1 MNVSDIKDALLLGFL
16 LAFMLGPVF
25 FMLLQTSVLHGARK
39 AVAFDLGAI
48 TADAIFIA
56 VAFYG
61 SKPAL
66 ELIQGDPIVF
76 IIGGVIL
83 FSYGVISF
91 FKKTKMEV
99 CEETQMVVGIKKPSY
114 ISLYFKGFFLNF
126 INIGVLG
133 FWLAMIVILGP
144 SLEMQPQP
152 LFQYF
157 GVVLL
162 GYFLTDLVKIHLA
175 KQLRSKMTPEV
186 NQKLKR
192 FLAVLFILFG
202 IALALR
208 GFFPSDGNIPDQLH
222 EIISKN

>member
-1 MNVSDIKDALLLGFL
+1 
-16 LAFMLGPVF
+16 
-25 FMLLQTSVLHGARK
+25 
-39 AVAFDLGAI
+39 
-48 TADAIFIA
+48 
-56 VAFYG
+56 
-61 SKPAL
+61 
-66 ELIQGDPIVF
+66 
-76 IIGGVIL
+76 
-83 FSYGVISF
+83 
-91 FKKTKMEV
+91 MEV

-192 FLAVLFILFG
+192 FLAVLFIIFG

-208 GFFPSDGNIPDQLH
+208 GFFPSDGSIPDQLH

>member
-1 MNVSDIKDALLLGFL
+1 
-16 LAFMLGPVF
+16 
-25 FMLLQTSVLHGARK
+25 
-39 AVAFDLGAI
+39 
-48 TADAIFIA
+48 
-56 VAFYG
+56 
-61 SKPAL
+61 
-66 ELIQGDPIVF
+66 
-76 IIGGVIL
+76 
-83 FSYGVISF
+83 
-91 FKKTKMEV
+91 MEV

-192 FLAVLFILFG
+192 FLAVLFIIFG

>member
-1 MNVSDIKDALLLGFL
+1 
-16 LAFMLGPVF
+16 
-25 FMLLQTSVLHGARK
+25 
-39 AVAFDLGAI
+39 
-48 TADAIFIA
+48 
-56 VAFYG
+56 
-61 SKPAL
+61 
-66 ELIQGDPIVF
+66 
-76 IIGGVIL
+76 
-83 FSYGVISF
+83 
-91 FKKTKMEV
+91 MEG
-99 CEETQMVVGIKKPSY
+99 CKETQMGVRIKKPSY